1 MKKLFFTS
9 ALIIWLSLGSTTAL
23 AADKINVLASGMPLT
38 FTASDGYGIPFLDQ
52 NGRTQLPLRKCVA
65 SLGAEVDYKHDTQE
79 IIITKGATN
88 ISLKIGEKFL
98 DINGE
103 TAELGTAAVLI
114 DNRTYLPIR
123 PIAEALGYQV
133 KWEADEKTVII
144 DQNLAAEDIPIVD
157 LSSSRLQAN
166 ASKNC
171 GAWFVSDGKLYY
183 YDKDNNLVRE
193 DLHKQGLAQI
203 IRVMKDEYTEQIALN
218 PPKKCGNYILS
229 THGRSRWAA
238 WRRWP

>member
-1 MKKLFFTS
+1 M
-9 ALIIWLSLGSTTAL
+9 
-23 AADKINVLASGMPLT
+23 
-38 FTASDGYGIPFLDQ
+38 
-52 NGRTQLPLRKCVA
+52 A
-65 SLGAEVDYKHDTQE
+65 SLGAEVDYRQDTQE
-79 IIITKGATN
+79 IIITKGAIN

-103 TAELGTAAVLI
+103 TAELDTAAVLI

-157 LSSSRLQAN
+157 LSSRLQAN

-171 GAWFVSDGKLYY
+171 GAWFVRDGKLYY

-193 DLHKQGLAQI
+193 DLHKQELAHI

-218 PPKKCGNYILS
+218 PPKK
-229 THGRSRWAA
+229 W
-238 WRRWP
+238 

>member
-9 ALIIWLSLGSTTAL
+9 ALIIGLSLGSTTVL

-38 FTASDGYGIPFLDQ
+38 FSASDGYGIPFIDQ
-52 NGRTQLPLRKCVA
+52 NGRTQLPLRKCMA
-65 SLGAEVDYKHDTQE
+65 SLGAEVDYRQDTQE
-79 IIITKGATN
+79 IIITKGAIN

-103 TAELGTAAVLI
+103 TAELDTAAVLI

-144 DQNLAAEDIPIVD
+144 DQNLTAEDIPIVD
-157 LSSSRLQAN
+157 LSSRLQAY

-171 GAWFVSDGKLYY
+171 GEWFVSDGKLYY
-183 YDKDNNLVRE
+183 YNNNSDYLQKARKYG
-193 DLHKQGLAQI
+193 HFTGYK
-203 IRVMKDEYTEQIALN
+203 N
-218 PPKKCGNYILS
+218 
-229 THGRSRWAA
+229 
-238 WRRWP
+238 